1 MENQRVSIQNP
12 QVQTVNAL
20 LEKKF
25 FRTDTK

>member
-12 QVQTVNAL
+12 QVQAVNAL

-25 FRTDTK
+25 FWTDTK